1 MRIYGFI
8 LLSVTLIV
16 STQSMAQEAPIT
28 LLFSREDDRAFV
40 KIQSL
45 VDHIQI
51 KNIILNRGNGT
62 CKLWGNKIFPFN
74 LKFGEVYVISIN
86 DCRPIEEKVIT
97 SQGNFI
103 FYAK

>member
-1 MRIYGFI
+1 LSSACVYQQEIIVRIYGFI

-51 KNIILNRGNGT
+51 RNIILNRGNGT
-62 CKLWGNKIFPFN
+62 CKLWAIKSSHLI
-74 LKFGEVYVISIN
+74 
-86 DCRPIEEKVIT
+86 
-97 SQGNFI
+97 
-103 FYAK
+103 

>member
-45 VDHIQI
+45 VDHIQMAY
-51 KNIILNRGNGT
+51 LNLNEGQ
-62 CKLWGNKIFPFN
+62 
-74 LKFGEVYVISIN
+74 S
-86 DCRPIEEKVIT
+86 
-97 SQGNFI
+97 
-103 FYAK
+103 